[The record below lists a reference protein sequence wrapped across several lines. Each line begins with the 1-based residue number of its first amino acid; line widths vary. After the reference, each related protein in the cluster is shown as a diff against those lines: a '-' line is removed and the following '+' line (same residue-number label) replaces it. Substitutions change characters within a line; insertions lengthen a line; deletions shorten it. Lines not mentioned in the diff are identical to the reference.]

1 MDLIALL
8 GEPRRGLAILCG
20 VASVA
25 AAVFVWLNAGPATA
39 AAATGLLAAAAACS
53 VPAARA
59 ALGPGLWWLLAAL
72 SLATAGIYVGYVV

>member
-25 AAVFVWLNAGPATA
+25 AAAFVWLNAEPGPA
-39 AAATGLLAAAAACS
+39 AAATALLLAAAAAS

-59 ALGPGLWWLLAAL
+59 ALGPGSLWLLLAL
-72 SLATAGIYVGYVV
+72 GLATAGIYVGYVT